1 MKIPLFR
8 SVALSMMVV
17 HVFSL
22 VALGACIL
30 IFVALGYTF
39 VNICTSIDGCT
50 PTSTMSSFC
59 VACASTNYCSIAL
72 SSSNSSMFTKS
83 TDVALGLAYSLE
95 LQPF

>member
-1 MKIPLFR
+1 MQIPLFR

-50 PTSTMSSFC
+50 PTSTTSSY
-59 VACASTNYCSIAL
+59 VACASTNHCSIAL
-72 SSSNSSMFTKS
+72 FSSNSSMFTKS
-83 TDVALGLAYSLE
+83 TDVAPGFTYSFE